1 MCFAMTCFLLGNKWL
16 YFTGMEYA
24 REKPFNLSGHP
35 MINTTIKSSFYAY
48 LSRLRWIKRWGLK
61 RNAHEENV
69 MEHSWE
75 VAVIAHTLALI
86 KNRYFDGQIDANA
99 VATAA
104 LYHDV
109 TEVITGDLP
118 TPIKYHSPAIMNAYK
133 RIEHQAEMELL
144 KLLPDAL
151 QDDFRPLIHHEQ
163 LPNEQQKLIKAADK
177 ISAYLKCQA
186 ELKAGNTEF
195 EMAARQLAQNI
206 ADLQQPE
213 VVFFMQ
219 AFAPSCGLTL
229 DGLMQTH

>member
-1 MCFAMTCFLLGNKWL
+1 MTQ
-16 YFTGMEYA
+16 
-24 REKPFNLSGHP
+24 
-35 MINTTIKSSFYAY
+35 TISSSFYAY

-86 KNRYFDGQIDANA
+86 KNRYFDGQLDANA

-104 LYHDV
+104 LYHDI

-118 TPIKYHSPAIMNAYK
+118 TPIKYHSPAILGAYK
-133 RIEHQAEMELL
+133 QIEQQAETELL
-144 KLLPDAL
+144 NLLPDAL
-151 QDDFRPLIHHEQ
+151 QDDFRALIQHDR
-163 LPNEQQKLIKAADK
+163 LPESHQYLIKAADK

-195 EMAARQLAQNI
+195 EMAVQQLAKNI
-206 ADLQQPE
+206 DELRQPE

-219 AFAPSCGLTL
+219 VFAPSCGLTL
-229 DGLMQTH
+229 DGLMQTR

>member
-1 MCFAMTCFLLGNKWL
+1 MRDTD
-16 YFTGMEYA
+16 
-24 REKPFNLSGHP
+24 
-35 MINTTIKSSFYAY
+35 IKSSFYAY

-86 KNRYFDGQIDANA
+86 KNRYFDGNVDANA

-104 LYHDV
+104 LYHDI

-118 TPIKYHSPAIMNAYK
+118 TPIKYHSTAILNAYK
-133 RIEHQAEMELL
+133 RIEHQAESELL

-151 QDDFRPLIHHEQ
+151 QNDFMALIRHDR
-163 LPNEQQKLIKAADK
+163 LPAEYQQIIKAADK
-177 ISAYLKCQA
+177 ISAYLKCQS

-195 EMAARQLAQNI
+195 ELAAQQLAQNI
-206 ADLQQPE
+206 DDLQQAE

-219 AFAPSCGLTL
+219 AFVPSCGLTL
-229 DGLMQTH
+229 DGLMQTN

>member
-1 MCFAMTCFLLGNKWL
+1 MPYSESNQGINLL
-16 YFTGMEYA
+16 
-24 REKPFNLSGHP
+24 
-35 MINTTIKSSFYAY
+35 NTPITSHFYAY

-86 KNRYFDGQIDANA
+86 KNRYFDGQVDANA
-99 VATAA
+99 VAAAA
-104 LYHDV
+104 LYHDI

-118 TPIKYHSPAIMNAYK
+118 TPIKYHSPAILVAYK
-133 RIEHQAEMELL
+133 QIEQQAETELL
-144 KLLPDAL
+144 NLLPAAL
-151 QDDFRPLIHHEQ
+151 RDDFRALIQHEQ
-163 LPNEQQKLIKAADK
+163 LSEPHQQIIKAADK

-186 ELKAGNTEF
+186 ELKAGNSEF
-195 EMAARQLAQNI
+195 ETAAEQLVKNI
-206 ADLQQPE
+206 GELQQPE

-219 AFAPSCGLTL
+219 TFVPSCGLTL